1 MQKIDLE
8 DVKPKDASVNYLKRA
23 FDEFRDFYINKK
35 TNLVEEE
42 YLCDYLCS
50 VCHSKMYEKLFLK
63 NGLNFVS
70 CKDCGFQYINP
81 YLKPDEIKAY
91 YRKSSVYSDFFK
103 EIVIKTRVKR
113 LEVFW
118 KDRINIVSKYYSGGK
133 ILDVGCGSGEFLEC
147 LINSGYIDVLGI
159 EPTSMAAEFASK
171 YVAGRVS
178 IINDVFENV
187 ELSCNSF
194 SVITFWEVLSRLALP
209 DKVLEKAF
217 SCLDDKGL
225 LFVSTPNISGFEYQ
239 MLGEHH
245 VDVKFDIAKYFN
257 IETMTRLLRSVGFG
271 IVEVSTPGQLD
282 IAHVRS
288 EMLLMPD
295 KVKIPPYVEKI
306 IMDESENGNLKR
318 DDLQAYLRKHNLSG
332 SMLIVARK
340 E

>member
-1 MQKIDLE
+1 MQKIDLD

-81 YLKPDEIKAY
+81 YLKPEENKAY
-91 YRKSSVYSDFFK
+91 YGKSSVYSDFFNK
-103 EIVIKTRVKR
+103 IVIKTRGKR
-113 LEVFW
+113 IDVFW

-147 LINSGYIDVLGI
+147 LMNSGYIDILGI
-159 EPTSMAAEFASK
+159 EPTSVAAEIASK
-171 YVAGRVS
+171 VVAGRGS

-187 ELSCNSF
+187 ELSCNYF
-194 SVITFWEVLSRLALP
+194 GIITFWEVLSRLASP
-209 DKVLEKAF
+209 DKVLEKAY
-217 SCLDDKGL
+217 SCLEKGGF
-225 LFVSTPNISGFEYQ
+225 LFISTPNIDGFEYQ

-245 VDVKFDIAKYFN
+245 FDIKFDAPKYFN
-257 IETMTRLLRSVGFG
+257 IETMTRLLRRIGFE
-271 IVEVSTPGQLD
+271 IVDISTPGHLD
-282 IAHVRS
+282 IEHVRR
-288 EMLLMPD
+288 EVLLMPD
-295 KVKIPPYVEKI
+295 KVKIPPFIEKI
-306 IMDESENGNLKR
+306 IMDESESGNLKR

-332 SMLIVARK
+332 SMLIIARK
-340 E
+340 